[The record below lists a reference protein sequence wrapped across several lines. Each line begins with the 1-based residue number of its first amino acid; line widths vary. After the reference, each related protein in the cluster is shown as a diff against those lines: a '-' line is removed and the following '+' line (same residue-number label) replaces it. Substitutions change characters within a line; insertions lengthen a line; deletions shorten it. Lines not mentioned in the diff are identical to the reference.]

1 MAILNL
7 SLLRPELISLQ
18 TTRKCGHLKFK
29 MFQNF
34 SKYPKSK
41 AMKEKYI
48 FPLVFQKY
56 FGKVFRNEKRCDY
69 WHLACRSFNI
79 LYLPMS
85 TNGLGDWVMLAVVSR
100 WLRPWAKREWWSEKR
115 TQTHTQ
121 TNIHNIQTIQ
131 TTCTIQTT
139 YTIQTIQT
147 IHINNVHK
155 KAKHILC
162 RQCVSFAQFTA
173 LVNTENENAD
183 WVGVKN
189 EYQPNKSTW
198 AIFGPKKQLVTTVAK
213 IQSMMNHLRSLWSK
227 WDEKKTFSWFSEEVQ
242 PLNRRKS

>member
-1 MAILNL
+1 
-7 SLLRPELISLQ
+7 
-18 TTRKCGHLKFK
+18 
-29 MFQNF
+29 
-34 SKYPKSK
+34 
-41 AMKEKYI
+41 
-48 FPLVFQKY
+48 
-56 FGKVFRNEKRCDY
+56 
-69 WHLACRSFNI
+69 
-79 LYLPMS
+79 MS

-121 TNIHNIQTIQ
+121 TSIHKIQTIQ
-131 TTCTIQTT
+131 TK

-155 KAKHILC
+155 KAKHILY

-173 LVNTENENAD
+173 LVNTENEIAD

-189 EYQPNKSTW
+189 EYQPNKLTW
-198 AIFGPKKQLVTTVAK
+198 AIFGPKKAIGDYRSKDTIHDESLK
-213 IQSMMNHLRSLWSK
+213 ISLIKMGWRKRHSVG
-227 WDEKKTFSWFSEEVQ
+227 FQ